1 VDRRTIIAFSLI
13 GLLTVIFFWTQQ
25 RRLQPVAPQT
35 EIASP
40 AAAEPVSGAAASTSS
55 PTVSPAVEAGPQPTL
70 NDDILLPAAG
80 LKYQMRWSNQGA
92 CLREARLTDYR
103 QRRNEPEG
111 VLLLDAPASGPA
123 TFALQ
128 DPKGVLPLDSR
139 NYDLL
144 EKSDSRLAFATTFAN
159 GLRVTKEYIPVAG
172 KYELRVKVTLQNV
185 SNQRLETQYA
195 IVTAGRLVPEA
206 GLSTEVYGAI
216 GRRQPSGSVDIDRVM
231 PGSAQKH
238 NEADAKEQATN
249 VNPYPMIWAGAG
261 NRYFA
266 AILRPVL
273 KGNEDSAEFLTPWP
287 PVESLPKCDEVRTT
301 TGNVILTDNVVVKLM
316 TKQRPLKPGEEV
328 TDEYTYFLGPVDQK
342 VLAEYPDIAGL
353 LNYGWFGFVSKILL
367 AVLHG
372 LYRVIPN
379 YGVGIILMTIIVR
392 LCLFPMTRK
401 GQIAMHRMQKLQPLI
416 KEMQEKYKDDR
427 QRQGREMME
436 LYRKHNAN
444 PMSGCWPMLLQLPIL
459 FGLFRMLQN
468 SIDLRQQP
476 FVFWITDLSKP
487 DTIAALGGIPV
498 NILPVLMTIS
508 SLVQQFTMPRPADPQ
523 QAQTQKMMMFMPV
536 LMCVMFYGMASG
548 LTLYWLTSTTLGIVE
563 QRIVKLHIK
572 RMEARGDFAPEEE
585 ETEKGGRQKFKR
597 K

>member
-1 VDRRTIIAFSLI
+1 VDRRTIIAFTLI
-13 GLLTVIFFWTQQ
+13 GLLTVLFFWSQQ
-25 RRLQPVAPQT
+25 RRLPTASPAT
-35 EIASP
+35 EIAAP
-40 AAAEPVSGAAASTSS
+40 AAAEPVSGAVASTSS
-55 PTVSPAVEAGPQPTL
+55 PPAPPAIEVGPQPAL
-70 NDDILLPAAG
+70 NQDILLPTAG

-103 QRRNEPEG
+103 QRRNAPEG
-111 VLLLDAPASGPA
+111 VLLLDAPANGPA
-123 TFALQ
+123 TFTLQ

-144 EKSDSRLAFATTFAN
+144 EKSDSRLVFAATFPN
-159 GLRVTKEYIPVAG
+159 GLRVTKEYVPEPG
-172 KYELRVKVTLQNV
+172 KYELRVKVTLKNV
-185 SNQRLETQYA
+185 GSQPLETQYA
-195 IVTAGRLVPEA
+195 IVAAGRLVPEA
-206 GLSTEVYGAI
+206 GLSNEVFAAI

-231 PGSAQKH
+231 PGSAEKH
-238 NEADAKEQATN
+238 NEADAKAQAN
-249 VNPYPMIWAGAG
+249 GVIPYPLIWAGAG

-266 AILRPVL
+266 AILRPTF
-273 KGNEDSAEFLTPWP
+273 KGNEDSTNVLVPWP
-287 PVESLPKCDEVRTT
+287 PIESLPKCDEIRTT
-301 TGNVILTDNVVVKLM
+301 TGSLALTDNVVVKLM
-316 TKQRPLKPGEEV
+316 TKERPLKPGEEV
-328 TDEYTYFLGPVDQK
+328 ADEYTYFLGPMDQK
-342 VLAEYPDIAGL
+342 VLVEYPDIAGL
-353 LNYGWFGFVSKILL
+353 QNYGWFGFVSKILL

-379 YGVGIILMTIIVR
+379 YGVGIILMTVLVR

-459 FGLFRMLQN
+459 WGLFRMLQN